1 MLSKRKAKGKD
12 GTGYLGDVEKKK
24 KKEGYLLRLLKP
36 DGKFKRGGRLE
47 LFFKN
52 AQ

>member
-24 KKEGYLLRLLKP
+24 K
-36 DGKFKRGGRLE
+36 GGISSTSPE
-47 LFFKN
+47 AGWKI
-52 AQ
+52 